1 MLALCCLAHCISFCR
16 WVNNHSYLW
25 LGSFFC
31 WRDATGFVW
40 GSCSV
45 FLCQSEWPS
54 MSWWTNDV
62 ISGAGFT
69 GTVPLL
75 SAMNADEIAFPRFV
89 SFLRTIWS
97 CNIWV
102 QCEFFSTSLSDFAY
116 YLSTPHSFSVFSRK
130 FDLNIAVC
138 TGSTKLVFFSRHTA
152 RTEIHSH
159 PHASPEIPLLIH
171 ISSPKTH
178 IFHLSYC
185 KKNQTQTKQK
195 PTQTPANHSNTFQLK
210 TDAK

>member
-1 MLALCCLAHCISFCR
+1 
-16 WVNNHSYLW
+16 
-25 LGSFFC
+25 
-31 WRDATGFVW
+31 
-40 GSCSV
+40 
-45 FLCQSEWPS
+45 

-89 SFLRTIWS
+89 SSLRTISS

-102 QCEFFSTSLSDFAY
+102 QFDFSSTSLSDFAY

-138 TGSTKLVFFSRHTA
+138 TGSAKLVFLTGILPGQKF
-152 RTEIHSH
+152 I
-159 PHASPEIPLLIH
+159 LIH
-171 ISSPKTH
+171 MPV
-178 IFHLSYC
+178 
-185 KKNQTQTKQK
+185 QK
-195 PTQTPANHSNTFQLK
+195 SHS
-210 TDAK
+210 